1 VTNKTSLHDYEI
13 SRKIAMMDGIT
24 FYGTLMAA
32 IRLADSYNMEIFQSF
47 FPQVVKEFRE
57 RYNNPG
63 GLSNEEMEEWE
74 AHYDEDVGNNPDGTI
89 FSKMEVRYTP
99 RKKDE

>member
-1 VTNKTSLHDYEI
+1 MTTSLHDYEI
-13 SRKIAMMDGIT
+13 SRKIAMMDGVT
-24 FYGTLMAA
+24 FYGALMAA

-63 GLSNEEMEEWE
+63 GLTDKESEEFEV
-74 AHYDEDVGNNPDGTI
+74 HYDEVIPDGAI
-89 FSKMEVRYTP
+89 FPRIEVSYTP